1 MAIYGQVDGV
11 VKKVAANT
19 SENEDGQSF
28 YPIII
33 EVDAELIKKI
43 MI

>member
-19 SENEDGQSF
+19 SEMRMDNHSVNHNETMLR
-28 YPIII
+28 
-33 EVDAELIKKI
+33 LIKKI